1 MYLLAFPNNKN
12 HSTHLKYLYVSVDQ
26 KRVHLAEKVS
36 YLSVAFIVYS
46 QSKMGCSI
54 PVDVLNRNLESVKA
68 ARLGH
73 LRWGV
78 ASKQVKKWKKEKR
91 MKLFVFLFYF
101 FTNLNLL
108 HESLDQV
115 LVDNPVRGGEE
126 GEHVGDEKPEEV
138 EIGFEK

>member
-1 MYLLAFPNNKN
+1 M
-12 HSTHLKYLYVSVDQ
+12 KYLYVSVDQ

-78 ASKQVKKWKKEKR
+78 ASKQVKKMEERKKNEIVCFLV
-91 MKLFVFLFYF
+91 LF
-101 FTNLNLL
+101 L
-108 HESLDQV
+108 HQ
-115 LVDNPVRGGEE
+115 
-126 GEHVGDEKPEEV
+126 PEPLA
-138 EIGFEK
+138 